1 MSNRSADELLAL
13 WASRRLSLFFIF
25 EVPGKSGG
33 STVCVIE
40 EFSNDRL
47 RLSWPGETDLGRPGE
62 FIISLKEASRT
73 ISDIDVSDLISG
85 SDFIDRKEPFVRI
98 TFPSGETH
106 WLVMMLGSG
115 FDDFHI
121 SEAVRRHE
129 ELASGRIFGLTHEEV
144 MQAAREALQ
153 HSAA

>member
-1 MSNRSADELLAL
+1 M
-13 WASRRLSLFFIF
+13 
-25 EVPGKSGG
+25 KSFRTTDYGYLG
-33 STVCVIE
+33 
-40 EFSNDRL
+40 L
-47 RLSWPGETDLGRPGE
+47 GETNLGRPGE

-85 SDFIDRKEPFVRI
+85 SDFIDSKEPFVRI
-98 TFPSGETH
+98 TFPSGETY
-106 WLVMMLGSG
+106 WFVMMLGSG

-144 MQAAREALQ
+144 MQAAREALE

>member
-1 MSNRSADELLAL
+1 
-13 WASRRLSLFFIF
+13 
-25 EVPGKSGG
+25 
-33 STVCVIE
+33 VIE

-47 RLSWPGETDLGRPGE
+47 RLSWPGETNLSRAGE
-62 FIISLKEASRT
+62 SIISLKEASRT
-73 ISDIDVSDLISG
+73 ISDIDESDLISG
-85 SDFIDRKEPFVRI
+85 SDFIDRNEPFVRI
-98 TFPSGETH
+98 TFPPGETN

-115 FDDFHI
+115 FDDFDI
-121 SEAVRRHE
+121 SEAIRRHE

>member
-33 STVCVIE
+33 ST
-40 EFSNDRL
+40 
-47 RLSWPGETDLGRPGE
+47 GE
-62 FIISLKEASRT
+62 FIISVKEASRT

-153 HSAA
+153 HPAA

>member
-1 MSNRSADELLAL
+1 MFCISES
-13 WASRRLSLFFIF
+13 
-25 EVPGKSGG
+25 PGKSGS

-40 EFSNDRL
+40 EFSNDTL
-47 RLSWPGETDLGRPGE
+47 RLSWPGETNLSRRGE
-62 FIISLKEASRT
+62 SIILLKEASRT
-73 ISDIDVSDLISG
+73 ISDIDDSDLISG
-85 SDFIDRKEPFVRI
+85 SDFIDRNEPFVRI
-98 TFPSGETH
+98 TLPSGETH

-153 HSAA
+153 DSAA